1 MADLRCEVL
10 IIGGGV
16 VGLALARALSLRGRD
31 VALVELQSRCGMAT
45 SSRHS
50 EVIHAGIYYP
60 TGSLKAETC
69 IEGRRALYGYL
80 DSHAIQYQKI
90 SKLIFASQ
98 PSEVAT
104 LEALYRQGIR
114 NGVEGLSVVGGVEL
128 RDLEPELKAERAILS
143 EETGIFDSHAYLR
156 ALEADAREA
165 GAQIAVGTS
174 FECAMRD
181 DAEWNVSLNTSGQ
194 RTTVTARWLVNC
206 AGHGA
211 HAVATTIEGYPSEVL
226 PPRFLA
232 RGAYWATTQK
242 VPFKRLLY
250 PMPSEAGLG
259 IHLTFDLA
267 GAARFGPDVEWVG
280 KEDYA
285 VDPTRRA
292 HFEDAI
298 RRYFPGLETERLRP
312 DYAGI
317 RPKIVGPDE
326 PNADFMLQGF
336 EDHGVEKLLNLFGL
350 ESPGLT
356 ASLALADRVA
366 LRMH

>member
-114 NGVEGLSVVGGVEL
+114 NGVEGLSIVGGAEL

-143 EETGIFDSHAYLR
+143 KRPVFST
-156 ALEADAREA
+156 
-165 GAQIAVGTS
+165 
-174 FECAMRD
+174 AMPIY
-181 DAEWNVSLNTSGQ
+181 E
-194 RTTVTARWLVNC
+194 
-206 AGHGA
+206 
-211 HAVATTIEGYPSEVL
+211 
-226 PPRFLA
+226 
-232 RGAYWATTQK
+232 
-242 VPFKRLLY
+242 
-250 PMPSEAGLG
+250 
-259 IHLTFDLA
+259 HLKQM
-267 GAARFGPDVEWVG
+267 R
-280 KEDYA
+280 
-285 VDPTRRA
+285 
-292 HFEDAI
+292 
-298 RRYFPGLETERLRP
+298 ERLVHTSPWVPALKARC
-312 DYAGI
+312 
-317 RPKIVGPDE
+317 VT
-326 PNADFMLQGF
+326 MLNGTC
-336 EDHGVEKLLNLFGL
+336 L
-350 ESPGLT
+350 
-356 ASLALADRVA
+356 
-366 LRMH
+366 